1 MLPAWKSLA
10 KEANTMKLNDMIIS
24 GNNGEIY
31 YEKANGNTI
40 KIGSFTYDPKYNHMT
55 IELGI
60 CTIEYEFRTDEMRK
74 DCVGMTPHMYW
85 FRSQYVCDRYHGTYE
100 SDHTWAINLFDEVTP
115 YAEEINK
122 LIKSF
127 IMITCNRT
135 WLTATGVYHGG
146 LCGEAAV

>member
-1 MLPAWKSLA
+1 MLLN
-10 KEANTMKLNDMIIS
+10 EMKIT

-31 YEKANGNTI
+31 YENEKKNTI
-40 KIGSFTYDPKYNHMT
+40 KIGTFNYDQKYNHMT

-85 FRSQYVCDRYHGTYE
+85 FRSQHVCDRYHGTE
-100 SDHTWAINLFDEVTP
+100 SPDHRWAINLFDEVTP
-115 YAEEINK
+115 FNEKINEF
-122 LIKSF
+122 IKSF
-127 IMITCNRT
+127 IMITLNRT
-135 WLTATGVYHGG
+135 WRTAIGVYHGG

>member
-10 KEANTMKLNDMIIS
+10 KEAKHMKLNDMIIS

-31 YEKANGNTI
+31 YENEKKNTI
-40 KIGSFTYDPKYNHMT
+40 KIGTFNYDPKYNHMT
-55 IELGI
+55 IDLGI
-60 CTIEYEFRTDEMRK
+60 CVIEYEFRTAEMLK

-100 SDHTWAINLFDEVTP
+100 SDHTCAINLFDEVTP
-115 YAEEINK
+115 FNEKINE

-135 WLTATGVYHGG
+135 WKTATGVYHGG
-146 LCGEAAV
+146 LCGEAS